1 MNNHYRSLIAAEF
14 RNCVDNT
21 IQRISQGTTHRPF
34 HSALLSDE
42 ALFWSSFERSFS
54 TSFGQRVIEEIARIV
69 ALSNGAAIAERQK
82 STVVTLD
89 TAVIEAVDDHIRSL
103 RGGHSMDWASTI
115 ASIRRVPKSGNSKS
129 FRVISDLWWNK
140 DGIDT
145 YMSINTVKQNI
156 DQTAVAKQDCLHLV
170 MANPNCNAYF
180 GLPYNPFGENRED
193 YSFNPPMGIFDFR
206 HDPVVLIG
214 ADMWDTVGGEG
225 CYNEILEIANQV
237 GIETKEKISRLLG
250 NS

>member
-1 MNNHYRSLIAAEF
+1 M
-14 RNCVDNT
+14 
-21 IQRISQGTTHRPF
+21 
-34 HSALLSDE
+34 
-42 ALFWSSFERSFS
+42 
-54 TSFGQRVIEEIARIV
+54 
-69 ALSNGAAIAERQK
+69 
-82 STVVTLD
+82 
-89 TAVIEAVDDHIRSL
+89 
-103 RGGHSMDWASTI
+103 
-115 ASIRRVPKSGNSKS
+115 
-129 FRVISDLWWNK
+129 WWNK
-140 DGIDT
+140 DGIDN
-145 YMSINTVKQNI
+145 YMSIKTVKPNI